1 MMKKRLIALLLVLVT
16 MLGMLP
22 GTALAADTEEEALGE
37 VNIFNGGYEMY
48 YLSMNG
54 RVRKQSYTYFNYVN
68 SKGETKEIPAYCVNP
83 TTKGVP
89 QTVSPGQSIKYL
101 AKEKGSDPKV
111 MGIIANG
118 YPTRGLSELKLE
130 NKYQAFYATK
140 MALWCYLIPDWNINN
155 LKVNPIIANGYPTR
169 GLSELKL
176 ENKYQ
181 AFYATKMA
189 LWCYLI
195 PDWNIN
201 NLKVNP
207 NLTGKELQRAQAMLA
222 AAKDIY
228 ARGTTWSK
236 ILSPRVMVTPD
247 RDTAY
252 SVTVDGQRYQQQ
264 IFTVNSDTWVCNYIV
279 KVSFT
284 DPSTVPAGTRIVDM
298 DNKDITAITTS
309 NTGGSFAGKFKVL
322 YPASAVAGKTGSVQL
337 SFSADVYKYAVFY
350 ATCAETGKYGQL
362 QNYMC
367 DTDPASAVAGKTG
380 SVQLSFSADVYKYA
394 VFYATCAE
402 TGKYGQLQNYMCDT
416 DPTVTVRMSAYSNYT
431 DDGDTSVPDTGLKIT
446 KLEKGTDTPL
456 SGAVFEVVDPE
467 GATIGTFSTGSD
479 GTITIPLT
487 LSGNYTVYERVP
499 PRDHLLSDT
508 TVQNIKV
515 EYGKVAEATFWNEP
529 YGTLHVEK
537 LSDTGAHLPGA
548 VVQIKHIESGTVY
561 SAETNFAGYAIFDN
575 IKPGAYEI
583 REITAPSGWLKDD
596 ATYTTTVTTGETATF
611 SLVNK
616 ELPGLRIIKYDR
628 KTMEAMPDV
637 TFEIFRDSVSLGKFR
652 TDEFGEILLTNV
664 KPGTYRAVEVDTGS
678 DGHIL
683 DTTPQEVELSAGDGI
698 KELLFFND
706 VKPGLRLVKVDSA
719 DPSRVI
725 PNAVFEIKS
734 VDGSFGPEE
743 FTTDEN
749 GEIDLSKLPAGA
761 YVVTEKACEGYIIN
775 QAQRIIQLD
784 PNEDAQFVFTNT
796 IKPSLQIIK
805 TSSDGSRLKNVTF
818 RIAKI
823 EDGTHYLDRTTNEQ
837 GEIVISGLEPG
848 VYSVKETATDAS
860 HILDVREYHMELF
873 PGKTSTLTVEN
884 QKRPN
889 LIVYKHDADTG
900 EPVADTV
907 FEVRA
912 ADGHSVD
919 QIKTDKNG
927 KAELTNLLPGVYE
940 VTEKSVP
947 SPYLDQIKT
956 DKNGKAELTNLLPG
970 VYEVTEKSVP
980 SPYLL
985 DAPKQLV
992 TLYPNRD
999 HTIYFEN
1006 HKKPSLTVKKVDSVT
1021 GDVLQGAKFQVTY
1034 ASNNT
1039 GSGEINDLGTF
1050 YTDENGQFQ
1059 LTGLRDGWYKV
1070 TELEPPTGYA
1080 IKEAVQEVYIQSGT
1094 SKTLTFENI
1103 PLSALVVWK
1112 YDSVTGEA
1120 VEGAVFQVKYL
1131 AGTSGTGGTVI
1142 GTYKTS
1148 ANGSFTV
1155 TGLKE
1160 GTYIV
1165 EELASDSG
1173 HVIDTAP
1180 QTAYISGKQQ
1190 DVVQLYFGNSPKGS
1204 LLVKKIDSVTREP
1217 LSDVEFMVTTS
1228 DGTVVGD
1235 ANGKFVTD
1243 SAGSFTVSG
1252 IDPGITLVVKET
1264 RTKAG
1269 YVLDDTPQT
1278 VKIQAGQTVTL
1289 EFRNQPKGS
1298 LIIVKKDAVTGEP
1311 LKGVTFKVTT
1321 SSGEFVPDAEGQ
1333 ISSNGLYYTDENG
1346 QIVLSGLAP
1355 DTYVVTETASI
1366 PGYVLDSTPQTVVVN
1381 TNDTQTLTFT
1391 NTPVGSGQI
1400 IKVDAES
1407 GKRIKGVRFEIAKM
1421 NGEWIGTYTTDS
1433 DGVITL
1439 PELSDGWYTATEL
1452 KAAKGYL
1459 LDSTPHNFEVKNGKT
1474 TSLTIENAKASSIL
1488 IHKIDSVTGKGIYG
1502 VTFLVSDSRGNP
1514 VGQYTS
1520 DQNGYVYID
1529 KSLTDG
1535 KYQVREI
1542 EAADGYL
1549 LDTTV
1554 RTFYVEYGGT
1564 STITWKNTP
1573 VMGQIQ
1579 ITKRSVDDNPYNAVP
1594 AGSPLPGA
1602 TFEIYNRA
1610 GNLVNTVVTD
1620 KNGIATSDTLPLGRY
1635 TIRET
1640 KAPMFYSVDSEPVE
1654 TEIEFSGQIVRVEVL
1669 NKSVYTNVSVTKRG
1683 YKQVVPAQTIRYD
1696 FKNIANNS
1704 TVPLNSFYWRD
1715 TLPASAV
1722 RLTKIVTGTWN
1733 QKLSYKVVYKTNLH
1747 DYRTLAD
1754 NLSTMKN
1761 YSLPA
1766 SAVRLTKIVT
1776 GTWNQKLSYKVVY
1789 KTNLHDYRTLAD
1801 NLSTMKNYSLDA
1813 SPARLTK
1820 IVTGTWNQKLSYKVV
1835 YKTNLH
1841 DYRTL
1846 ADNLSTMKNYSLDA
1860 SPAALGLAS
1869 NEYVTDFMFVFG
1881 TVKAGFAQV
1890 DAPYIFCW
1898 INSWL
1903 NNGYQF
1909 ANRTDVGG
1917 LHDGQWIMATDRWV
1931 TTIYKAGVP
1940 KLPKTGY

>member
-37 VNIFNGGYEMY
+37 VDIFNGGYEMY

-101 AKEKGSDPKV
+101 AEEKGSDPKV

-130 NKYQAFYATK
+130 NKHQAFYATK
-140 MALWCYLIPDWNINN
+140 MALWCYLISDWNI
-155 LKVNPIIANGYPTR
+155 
-169 GLSELKL
+169 
-176 ENKYQ
+176 
-181 AFYATKMA
+181 
-189 LWCYLI
+189 
-195 PDWNIN
+195 D

-228 ARGTTWSK
+228 ARGITWNK
-236 ILSPRVMVTPD
+236 VLSPRVTATPD
-247 RDTAY
+247 RETAY
-252 SVTVDGQRYQQQ
+252 PVTVDGKQYQQQ
-264 IFTVNSDTWVCNYIV
+264 VFTLHSDTWVCDYTI

-284 DPSTVPAGTRIVDM
+284 DPTSVPDGTRIVDM
-298 DNKDITAITTS
+298 DNNDITAITTS
-309 NTGGSFAGKFKVL
+309 GTGDGYAGKFKIL
-322 YPASAVAGKTGSVQL
+322 YPVSSVAGKTGSVQL
-337 SFSADVYKYAVFY
+337 SFLTDVYKYAVFY
-350 ATCAETGKYGQL
+350 ATCAE
-362 QNYMC
+362 
-367 DTDPASAVAGKTG
+367 V
-380 SVQLSFSADVYKYA
+380 
-394 VFYATCAE
+394 
-402 TGKYGQLQNYMCDT
+402 GKYGQLQNYMCDT
-416 DPTVTVRMSAYSNYT
+416 DPTVTVRMSAYSNYA
-431 DDGDTSVPDTGLKIT
+431 DDGDTPVPDTGLKII

-456 SGAVFEVVDPE
+456 GGAVFEVVDPE

-508 TVQNIKV
+508 PAQNVKV
-515 EYGKVAEATFWNEP
+515 EYGKVAEVTFWNEP
-529 YGTLHVEK
+529 YGTLRVEK

-596 ATYTTTVTTGETATF
+596 VTYTTTVATGETATF

-652 TDEFGEILLTNV
+652 TDEFGEILLTNIQ
-664 KPGTYRAVEVDTGS
+664 PGTYRAVEVDTGS

-698 KELLFFND
+698 RELLFFND

-761 YVVTEKACEGYIIN
+761 YVVTEKACEGYIIDD
-775 QAQRIIQLD
+775 AQRIIQLD
-784 PNEDAQFVFTNT
+784 PNEDAQFVFTNS

-805 TSSDGSRLKNVTF
+805 TSSDGSRLKNVIF

-837 GEIVISGLEPG
+837 GEIMISGLEPG

-860 HILDVREYHMELF
+860 HILDVREYHVELF
-873 PGKTSTLTVEN
+873 PGKTSTLTIEN

-919 QIKTDKNG
+919 QIKTGDEG
-927 KAELTNLLPGVYE
+927 RAELPNLLP
-940 VTEKSVP
+940 S
-947 SPYLDQIKT
+947 
-956 DKNGKAELTNLLPG
+956 

-1120 VEGAVFQVKYL
+1120 VEGAVFRVKYL
-1131 AGTSGTGGTVI
+1131 TGTSGTGGTVI

-1204 LLVKKIDSVTREP
+1204 LLVKKIDSVTHEP
-1217 LSDVEFMVTTS
+1217 ISDVEFMVTTS
-1228 DGTVVGD
+1228 DGAVVGD

-1252 IDPGITLVVKET
+1252 IVPGTTLVVKET
-1264 RTKAG
+1264 RAKAG

-1278 VKIQAGQTVTL
+1278 AKILAGQTVTL

-1311 LKGVTFKVTT
+1311 LKGVTFKITT

-1391 NTPVGSGQI
+1391 NMPVGSGQI

-1407 GKRIKGVRFEIAKM
+1407 GKRIKGVQFEIAKM
-1421 NGEWIGTYTTDS
+1421 NGERIGTYTTDS

-1459 LDSTPHNFEVKNGKT
+1459 LDSTPHNFEVKDGKT

-1502 VTFLVSDSRGNP
+1502 VTFLVSDSRGNL

-1554 RTFYVEYGGT
+1554 RTFYVEYGAT

-1579 ITKRSVDDNPYNAVP
+1579 ITKRSADDNPYNAVP
-1594 AGSPLPGA
+1594 AGSALPGA
-1602 TFEIYNRA
+1602 TFEIYNKA

-1640 KAPMFYSVDSEPVE
+1640 KAPMFYSATTQPID
-1654 TEIEFSGQIVRVEVL
+1654 TEIEFSGQIVRVEIL
-1669 NKSVYTNVSVTKRG
+1669 NKSVYTNVAVTKRG
-1683 YKQVVPAQTIRYD
+1683 YKQAAPAQTIRYD
-1696 FKNIANNS
+1696 FKSIANNS
-1704 TVPLNSFYWRD
+1704 SVPLNSFYWRD
-1715 TLPASAV
+1715 TLPVSAV

-1733 QKLSYKVVYKTNLH
+1733 Q
-1747 DYRTLAD
+1747 R
-1754 NLSTMKN
+1754 
-1761 YSLPA
+1761 
-1766 SAVRLTKIVT
+1766 
-1776 GTWNQKLSYKVVY
+1776 
-1789 KTNLHDYRTLAD
+1789 
-1801 NLSTMKNYSLDA
+1801 
-1813 SPARLTK
+1813 
-1820 IVTGTWNQKLSYKVV
+1820 LSYKVV

-1898 INSWL
+1898 TNSWL

-1909 ANRTDVGG
+1909 ANRTDAGG

>member
-1 MMKKRLIALLLVLVT
+1 
-16 MLGMLP
+16 
-22 GTALAADTEEEALGE
+22 
-37 VNIFNGGYEMY
+37 
-48 YLSMNG
+48 
-54 RVRKQSYTYFNYVN
+54 
-68 SKGETKEIPAYCVNP
+68 
-83 TTKGVP
+83 
-89 QTVSPGQSIKYL
+89 
-101 AKEKGSDPKV
+101 
-111 MGIIANG
+111 
-118 YPTRGLSELKLE
+118 
-130 NKYQAFYATK
+130 
-140 MALWCYLIPDWNINN
+140 
-155 LKVNPIIANGYPTR
+155 
-169 GLSELKL
+169 
-176 ENKYQ
+176 
-181 AFYATKMA
+181 
-189 LWCYLI
+189 
-195 PDWNIN
+195 
-201 NLKVNP
+201 
-207 NLTGKELQRAQAMLA
+207 
-222 AAKDIY
+222 
-228 ARGTTWSK
+228 
-236 ILSPRVMVTPD
+236 
-247 RDTAY
+247 
-252 SVTVDGQRYQQQ
+252 
-264 IFTVNSDTWVCNYIV
+264 
-279 KVSFT
+279 
-284 DPSTVPAGTRIVDM
+284 
-298 DNKDITAITTS
+298 
-309 NTGGSFAGKFKVL
+309 
-322 YPASAVAGKTGSVQL
+322 
-337 SFSADVYKYAVFY
+337 
-350 ATCAETGKYGQL
+350 
-362 QNYMC
+362 
-367 DTDPASAVAGKTG
+367 
-380 SVQLSFSADVYKYA
+380 
-394 VFYATCAE
+394 
-402 TGKYGQLQNYMCDT
+402 
-416 DPTVTVRMSAYSNYT
+416 MS
-431 DDGDTSVPDTGLKIT
+431 
-446 KLEKGTDTPL
+446 
-456 SGAVFEVVDPE
+456 
-467 GATIGTFSTGSD
+467 
-479 GTITIPLT
+479 
-487 LSGNYTVYERVP
+487 
-499 PRDHLLSDT
+499 
-508 TVQNIKV
+508 
-515 EYGKVAEATFWNEP
+515 
-529 YGTLHVEK
+529 
-537 LSDTGAHLPGA
+537 
-548 VVQIKHIESGTVY
+548 
-561 SAETNFAGYAIFDN
+561 
-575 IKPGAYEI
+575 
-583 REITAPSGWLKDD
+583 
-596 ATYTTTVTTGETATF
+596 
-611 SLVNK
+611 
-616 ELPGLRIIKYDR
+616 
-628 KTMEAMPDV
+628 DV

-698 KELLFFND
+698 RELLFFND

-725 PNAVFEIKS
+725 PNDVFEIKS
-734 VDGSFGPEE
+734 VDGSFGPKE

-761 YVVTEKACEGYIIN
+761 YVVTEKACEGYIIDE
-775 QAQRIIQLD
+775 AQRIIQLD
-784 PNEDAQFVFTNT
+784 PNEDAQFVFTNS
-796 IKPSLQIIK
+796 IKPALQIIK
-805 TSSDGSRLKNVTF
+805 TSADGSRLKNVTF

-873 PGKTSTLTVEN
+873 PGKTSTLIVEN

-919 QIKTDKNG
+919 QIRTDENG
-927 KAELTNLLPGVYE
+927 KAELPNLLPGVYE
-940 VTEKSVP
+940 V
-947 SPYLDQIKT
+947 I
-956 DKNGKAELTNLLPG
+956 
-970 VYEVTEKSVP
+970 EKSVP

-992 TLYPNRD
+992 TLYSNRD

-1021 GDVLQGAKFQVTY
+1021 GDVLQGAKFRVTY

-1039 GSGEINDLGTF
+1039 DSGEINDLGTF

-1094 SKTLTFENI
+1094 GKTLTFENI

-1131 AGTSGTGGTVI
+1131 TGTSGTGGTVI
-1142 GTYKTS
+1142 GTYETS

-1204 LLVKKIDSVTREP
+1204 LLVKKIDSVTHEP
-1217 LSDVEFMVTTS
+1217 ISDVEFMVTTS

-1252 IDPGITLVVKET
+1252 IDPGTTLVVKET
-1264 RTKAG
+1264 RAKAG

-1298 LIIVKKDAVTGEP
+1298 LIIVKKDAVTGKP

-1355 DTYVVTETASI
+1355 DTYVITETASI
-1366 PGYVLDSTPQTVVVN
+1366 SGYVLDSTPQTVVVN

-1391 NTPVGSGQI
+1391 NTPIGSGQI
-1400 IKVDAES
+1400 IKVDADS

-1421 NGEWIGTYTTDS
+1421 NRERIGTYTTDS
-1433 DGVITL
+1433 NGVIVL
-1439 PELSDGWYTATEL
+1439 PELADGWYTATEL

-1459 LDSTPHNFEVKNGKT
+1459 LDSTPHQFEVKAGKT
-1474 TSLTIENAKASSIL
+1474 TSLTIENTQASSVL

-1502 VTFLVSDSRGNP
+1502 VTFLVSDGKGNP
-1514 VGQYTS
+1514 IGQYTS

-1554 RTFYVEYGGT
+1554 RTFYVEYGAT

-1579 ITKRSVDDNPYNAVP
+1579 ITKRSADDNPYNAIP
-1594 AGSPLPGA
+1594 AGSALPGA

-1610 GNLVNTVVTD
+1610 GNLVNTVVTNR
-1620 KNGIATSDTLPLGRY
+1620 NGIAISDPLPLGRY

-1640 KAPMFYSVDSEPVE
+1640 KAPMFYSAVSEPVE
-1654 TEIEFSGQIVRVEVL
+1654 TEIEFFGQIVRVEVL

-1683 YKQVVPAQTIRYD
+1683 YKQAAPAQTIRYD

-1733 QKLSYKVVYKTNLH
+1733 Q
-1747 DYRTLAD
+1747 
-1754 NLSTMKN
+1754 
-1761 YSLPA
+1761 
-1766 SAVRLTKIVT
+1766 
-1776 GTWNQKLSYKVVY
+1776 Q
-1789 KTNLHDYRTLAD
+1789 
-1801 NLSTMKNYSLDA
+1801 
-1813 SPARLTK
+1813 
-1820 IVTGTWNQKLSYKVV
+1820 LSYKVV

-1890 DAPYIFCW
+1890 DAPYIFCQT
-1898 INSWL
+1898 NSWL

-1917 LHDGQWIMATDRWV
+1917 LHGGQWIMATDRWV
-1931 TTIYKAGVP
+1931 TTVYKAGVP
-1940 KLPKTGY
+1940 SLPKTGY